1 MGTIESAPSGYGWRV
16 LAVDPRGPCGRHDI
30 IPFFEYIVA
39 INGKSLNDQGNKVMK
54 SLPLS
59 QCKLT
64 QLTLRNYK
72 TRLERKVEIYP
83 NAKWG
88 GAGLLGL
95 IIVRDDP
102 TTADRRALRVLSVKS
117 GSPGEQSGLQPM
129 VDYILGTESFV
140 FSGWDGFSKH
150 LKSHMDSELRLR
162 VYNSRSSVLREV
174 KIKSVNYDDLGLEL
188 GCGHLHRMPHIPIDR
203 VITIDKSIAVEIS
216 EGCAG
221 ILAAPVDEGRARNT
235 GEPISISDMHL
246 TMGDPIPSMY
256 DDDDGD
262 KK

>member
-1 MGTIESAPSGYGWRV
+1 MGTVESASSGCGWRV
-16 LAVDPRGPCGRHDI
+16 LAVDPRGPCGKHKI

-39 INGKSLNDQGNKVMK
+39 INGKRLNDKSTKVMK
-54 SLPLS
+54 SLPLR
-59 QCKLT
+59 QCKMT

-72 TRLERKVEIYP
+72 TRLERKVEICP
-83 NAKWG
+83 NGTWG

-102 TTADRRALRVLSVKS
+102 STADRRAVRVLSVKS

-150 LKSHMDSELRLR
+150 LKTHLDSELRLR
-162 VYNSRSSVLREV
+162 VYNSRSSAIREV

-188 GCGHLHRMPHIPIDR
+188 GSGQLHGVPRIPIDTL
-203 VITIDKSIAVEIS
+203 ITSDKSVAVEIS

-221 ILAAPVDEGRARNT
+221 ILAAPVDEGPARNT

-256 DDDDGD
+256 DDDES
-262 KK
+262 